1 MIETEKQIMTLVT
14 FTDFAITDIQ
24 DEQDTAFEFQ
34 GTFADN
40 STTITSVTIDMYHNG
55 EDYNLVI
62 EPQEASAYGSIP
74 DTGDHLSSEIYK
86 DLFHHALD
94 CQGNLLFKDFVNT
107 YIDKYSH
114 TFNVRLFRQRPY
126 KAFKASNLY
135 YYTGNHVEPN
145 FEDAIVI
152 DIDTLKRH
160 TVTHYAPIDYLNKC
174 VSRFTLDDEIE
185 FSSESENEVVTKAL
199 IRLLIRNPH
208 QAKTIVYSSSQAEW
222 FEDFMYHIR
231 EFTEI
236 DDLKEISLDEFVK

>member
-1 MIETEKQIMTLVT
+1 MTLVT
-14 FTDFAITDIQ
+14 FKDFAITDIQ

-40 STTITSVTIDMYHNG
+40 STTITSVTIDMYYKG
-55 EDYNLVI
+55 EDYKLVI
-62 EPQEASAYGSIP
+62 KPKDAPAYGSIP

-114 TFNVRLFRQRPY
+114 TFNVKLTCQKTGEVFE
-126 KAFKASNLY
+126 ASNLY
-135 YYTGNHVEPN
+135 YYTGTHVEPD

-152 DIDTLKRH
+152 DIDTLKRS
-160 TVTHYAPIDYLNKC
+160 TVIHYAPIDYLNKAARYG
-174 VSRFTLDDEIE
+174 SLDCEIDL
-185 FSSESENEVVTKAL
+185 SDESENEVVTKAL
-199 IRLLIRNPH
+199 IRFLIRNPE

-222 FEDFMYHIR
+222 LEDFMYHMR
-231 EFTEI
+231 GFTEV
-236 DDLKEISLDEFVK
+236 DDLKEISLTEFVK

>member
-1 MIETEKQIMTLVT
+1 MTLVT
-14 FTDFAITDIQ
+14 FTDFAITNIQ

-40 STTITSVTIDMYHNG
+40 STTITSVTIDMYYNC
-55 EDYNLVI
+55 EDYKLVI
-62 EPQEASAYGSIP
+62 RPQEAPAYGSIP
-74 DTGDHLSSEIYK
+74 DTGEHLSSEIYK

-114 TFNVRLFRQRPY
+114 TFDVTLTCQ
-126 KAFKASNLY
+126 KTGEVFKMSNLY
-135 YYTGNHVEPN
+135 YYTGTHVEPD

-152 DIDTLKRH
+152 DIDTLKRY
-160 TVTHYAPIDYLNKC
+160 TVIHYAQIKDLNRQ

-185 FSSESENEVVTKAL
+185 FSDESENKVVTKTL
-199 IRLLIRNPH
+199 IRHLSHNLE

-222 FEDFMYHIR
+222 FEDFMYFRR
-231 EFTEI
+231 EFTEV
-236 DDLKEISLDEFVK
+236 DDLSEISLDEFVK